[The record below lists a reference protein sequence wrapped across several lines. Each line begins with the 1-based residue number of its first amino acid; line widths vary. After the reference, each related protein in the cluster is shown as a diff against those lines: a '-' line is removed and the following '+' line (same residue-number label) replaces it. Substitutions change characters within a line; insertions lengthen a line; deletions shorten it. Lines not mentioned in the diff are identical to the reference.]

1 MRRIMAMKEDR
12 SVQLGCGTLLIIL
25 LIVVFFGNRGL
36 DDLGN
41 RLTKL
46 DAKVDILQQEIQG
59 LRTSVEKL
67 REEVEKGR

>member
-1 MRRIMAMKEDR
+1 MAMKEDR

>member
-1 MRRIMAMKEDR
+1 MAMKEDR

-59 LRTSVEKL
+59 LRTSVETL

>member
-1 MRRIMAMKEDR
+1 MRDDR

-25 LIVVFFGNRGL
+25 LIVIFFGNRGL

-46 DAKVDILQQEIQG
+46 DAKVDVLQQEIQG

-67 REEVEKGR
+67 REDVKKGR

>member
-1 MRRIMAMKEDR
+1 MATREDR

-25 LIVVFFGNRGL
+25 LIVIFFGNRGM
-36 DDLGN
+36 DEIGN

-46 DAKVDILQQEIQG
+46 DTKVELLKQEIQG

-67 REEVEKGR
+67 REEVKKGR